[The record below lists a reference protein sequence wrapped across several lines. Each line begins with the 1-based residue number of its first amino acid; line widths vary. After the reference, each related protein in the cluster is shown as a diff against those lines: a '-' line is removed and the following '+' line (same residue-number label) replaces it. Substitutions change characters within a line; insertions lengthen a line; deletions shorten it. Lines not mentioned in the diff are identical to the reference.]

1 MLSSAA
7 RSFSAAALRRAR
19 VPAHTSV
26 RFSGAAASAPFRGR
40 AVAPISATAGGA
52 AAATPAPAPYPPLR
66 VTAPG
71 RVVALGDVHGDIG
84 QARRALRI
92 AGVLGDGGD
101 AVNPEWVG
109 GNTVVVQVGDVLDRG
124 DDEIA
129 ILILLQKLHKQARQ
143 SGGAVYILNGNHE
156 VLNVSG
162 DFRYVTQGAFQESTR
177 FGEHLVNLFGK
188 PFEDAFGGGE
198 TDPRKKQ
205 VKARAGLFSPGGPL
219 AQQLAMNRYA
229 EPTVSQSNARFF
241 FPAACVRRGAAREYR
256 RDARGG
262 TERVLPTRRARAVTT
277 RRCPRVRH
285 CLLAAHKSPPARD
298 SLTTDHRILHARST
312 VLIVNDTV
320 FAHGGLMPRHV
331 EFGLEKLNNA
341 VADWMR
347 GAEIVDEADR
357 TALGMAIGSVKDSVV
372 WNRTFGTENF
382 VTPSDRERACDVLGK
397 TLDLLPGVK
406 RMVVGH
412 TPQLSGC
419 NDECDG
425 RIWRIDVGMSFG
437 VVGADPEVLEIM
449 GDAVKVLNAKVPA
462 ANVLASK
469 L

>member
-7 RSFSAAALRRAR
+7 RSFSTAALRRAQR
-19 VPAHTSV
+19 IPVTA
-26 RFSGAAASAPFRGR
+26 GARTAPLRR
-40 AVAPISATAGGA
+40 IVAPPCA
-52 AAATPAPAPYPPLR
+52 AAAPDSAGGQQASPAPYPPLR

-84 QARRALRI
+84 QARRALSI
-92 AGVLGDGGD
+92 AGVLGEGGD

-109 GNTVVVQVGDVLDRG
+109 GDTVVVQVGDVLDRG

-129 ILILLQKLHKQARQ
+129 ILILLQKLHKQAEKE
-143 SGGAVYILNGNHE
+143 GGAVYILNGNHE

-162 DFRYVTQGAFQESTR
+162 DFRYVTQGAFQESMR

-188 PFEDAFGGGE
+188 AFEDAFGGAE
-198 TDPRKKQ
+198 EDPRKKQ
-205 VKARAGLFSPGGPL
+205 VKARIGLFSPGGPL
-219 AQQLAMNRYA
+219 AQQLAMN
-229 EPTVSQSNARFF
+229 
-241 FPAACVRRGAAREYR
+241 
-256 RDARGG
+256 
-262 TERVLPTRRARAVTT
+262 
-277 RRCPRVRH
+277 
-285 CLLAAHKSPPARD
+285 
-298 SLTTDHRILHARST
+298 ST

-331 EFGLEKLNNA
+331 EFGLERLNNA

-347 GAEIVDEADR
+347 GKDIEDEEDR

-372 WNRTFGTENF
+372 WNRTFSTEQF
-382 VTPSDRERACDVLGK
+382 VTESDRDRACEVLGK
-397 TLDLLPGVK
+397 TLDMIPGAR

-412 TPQLSGC
+412 TPQLGGC
-419 NDECDG
+419 NGECDG

-437 VVGADPEVLEIM
+437 VVGADPEVLEID
-449 GDAVKVLNAKVPA
+449 GDEIRVLDARVHA
-462 ANVLASK
+462 GRATSK

>member
-7 RSFSAAALRRAR
+7 RSFSTAALRRAQR
-19 VPAHTSV
+19 IPVTA
-26 RFSGAAASAPFRGR
+26 GARTAPLRR
-40 AVAPISATAGGA
+40 IVAPLCA
-52 AAATPAPAPYPPLR
+52 AAAPDSAGGQQAAPAPYPPLR

-84 QARRALRI
+84 QARRALSI
-92 AGVLGDGGD
+92 AGVLGEGGD

-109 GNTVVVQVGDVLDRG
+109 GDTVVVQVGDVLDRG

-129 ILILLQKLHKQARQ
+129 ILILLQKLHKQAEKE
-143 SGGAVYILNGNHE
+143 GGAVYILNGNHE

-162 DFRYVTQGAFQESTR
+162 DFRYVTQGAFQESMR

-188 PFEDAFGGGE
+188 AFEDAFGGAE
-198 TDPRKKQ
+198 EDPRKKQ
-205 VKARAGLFSPGGPL
+205 VKARIGLFSPGGPL
-219 AQQLAMNRYA
+219 AQQLAMN
-229 EPTVSQSNARFF
+229 
-241 FPAACVRRGAAREYR
+241 
-256 RDARGG
+256 
-262 TERVLPTRRARAVTT
+262 
-277 RRCPRVRH
+277 
-285 CLLAAHKSPPARD
+285 
-298 SLTTDHRILHARST
+298 ST

-331 EFGLEKLNNA
+331 EFGLERLNNA

-347 GAEIVDEADR
+347 GKDIEDEEDR

-372 WNRTFGTENF
+372 WNRTFSTEQF
-382 VTPSDRERACDVLGK
+382 VTESDRDRACEVLGK
-397 TLDLLPGVK
+397 TLDMIPGAR

-412 TPQLSGC
+412 TPQLGGC
-419 NDECDG
+419 NGECDG

-437 VVGADPEVLEIM
+437 VVGADPEVLEID
-449 GDAVKVLNAKVPA
+449 GDTVRVLDARVPA
-462 ANVLASK
+462 GRATSK

>member
-19 VPAHTSV
+19 VPAQPSV

-40 AVAPISATAGGA
+40 AVAPISATARGA
-52 AAATPAPAPYPPLR
+52 AAPAPAPAPYPPLR

-177 FGEHLVNLFGK
+177 FGEHLGNLFGK

-229 EPTVSQSNARFF
+229 EPTVSQSNARVSFT
-241 FPAACVRRGAAREYR
+241 RRVSGAAPRGSTDATRAGERSARYR
-256 RDARGG
+256 RDAR
-262 TERVLPTRRARAVTT
+262 
-277 RRCPRVRH
+277 
-285 CLLAAHKSPPARD
+285 
-298 SLTTDHRILHARST
+298 ARSRHDSAPEYAT
-312 VLIVNDTV
+312 VYSLRI
-320 FAHGGLMPRHV
+320 
-331 EFGLEKLNNA
+331 
-341 VADWMR
+341 
-347 GAEIVDEADR
+347 
-357 TALGMAIGSVKDSVV
+357 
-372 WNRTFGTENF
+372 NRPPHK
-382 VTPSDRERACDVLGK
+382 TP
-397 TLDLLPGVK
+397 
-406 RMVVGH
+406 
-412 TPQLSGC
+412 
-419 NDECDG
+419 
-425 RIWRIDVGMSFG
+425 
-437 VVGADPEVLEIM
+437 
-449 GDAVKVLNAKVPA
+449 
-462 ANVLASK
+462 
-469 L
+469 

>member
-7 RSFSAAALRRAR
+7 RSFSTAALRRAQR
-19 VPAHTSV
+19 IPVTA
-26 RFSGAAASAPFRGR
+26 GARTAPLRR
-40 AVAPISATAGGA
+40 IVAPLCA
-52 AAATPAPAPYPPLR
+52 AAAPDSAGGQQASPAPYPPLR

-84 QARRALRI
+84 QARRALSI
-92 AGVLGDGGD
+92 AGVLGEGGD

-109 GNTVVVQVGDVLDRG
+109 GDTVVVQVGDVLDRG

-129 ILILLQKLHKQARQ
+129 ILILLQKLHKQAEKE
-143 SGGAVYILNGNHE
+143 GGAVYILNGNHE

-162 DFRYVTQGAFQESTR
+162 DFRYVTQGAFQESMR

-188 PFEDAFGGGE
+188 AFEDAFGGAE
-198 TDPRKKQ
+198 EDPRKKQ
-205 VKARAGLFSPGGPL
+205 VKARIGLFSPGGPL
-219 AQQLAMNRYA
+219 AQQLAMN
-229 EPTVSQSNARFF
+229 
-241 FPAACVRRGAAREYR
+241 
-256 RDARGG
+256 
-262 TERVLPTRRARAVTT
+262 
-277 RRCPRVRH
+277 
-285 CLLAAHKSPPARD
+285 
-298 SLTTDHRILHARST
+298 ST

-331 EFGLEKLNNA
+331 EFGLERLNNA

-347 GAEIVDEADR
+347 GKDIEDEEDR

-372 WNRTFGTENF
+372 WNRTFSTEQF
-382 VTPSDRERACDVLGK
+382 VTESDRDRACEVLGK
-397 TLDLLPGVK
+397 TLDMIPGAR

-412 TPQLSGC
+412 TQQLGGC
-419 NDECDG
+419 NGECDG

-437 VVGADPEVLEIM
+437 VVGADPEVLEID
-449 GDAVKVLNAKVPA
+449 GDEIRVLDARVHA
-462 ANVLASK
+462 GRATSK

>member
-7 RSFSAAALRRAR
+7 RSFSTAALRRAQR
-19 VPAHTSV
+19 IPVTA
-26 RFSGAAASAPFRGR
+26 GARAAPLRR
-40 AVAPISATAGGA
+40 IVAPLCA
-52 AAATPAPAPYPPLR
+52 AAAPDSAGGQQAAPAPYPPLR

-84 QARRALRI
+84 QARRALSI
-92 AGVLGDGGD
+92 AGVLGEGGD

-109 GNTVVVQVGDVLDRG
+109 GDTVVVQVGDVLDRG

-129 ILILLQKLHKQARQ
+129 ILILLQKLHKQAEKE
-143 SGGAVYILNGNHE
+143 GGAVYILNGNHE

-162 DFRYVTQGAFQESTR
+162 DFRYVTQGAFQESMR

-188 PFEDAFGGGE
+188 AFEDAFGGAE
-198 TDPRKKQ
+198 DDPRKKQ
-205 VKARAGLFSPGGPL
+205 VKARVGLFSPGGPL
-219 AQQLAMNRYA
+219 AQQLAMN
-229 EPTVSQSNARFF
+229 
-241 FPAACVRRGAAREYR
+241 
-256 RDARGG
+256 
-262 TERVLPTRRARAVTT
+262 
-277 RRCPRVRH
+277 
-285 CLLAAHKSPPARD
+285 
-298 SLTTDHRILHARST
+298 ST

-331 EFGLEKLNNA
+331 EFGLERLNNA

-347 GAEIVDEADR
+347 GADIADEEDR

-372 WNRTFGTENF
+372 WNRTFSTENF
-382 VTPSDRERACDVLGK
+382 VTESDRDRACEVLGK
-397 TLDLLPGVK
+397 TLDMIPGAK

-412 TPQLSGC
+412 TPQLGGC
-419 NDECDG
+419 NGECDG

-437 VVGADPEVLEIM
+437 VVGADPEVLEID
-449 GDAVKVLNAKVPA
+449 GDTVRVLDAR
-462 ANVLASK
+462 VLAGRATSK

>member
-198 TDPRKKQ
+198 PDPRKKQ

-219 AQQLAMNRYA
+219 AQQLAMN
-229 EPTVSQSNARFF
+229 
-241 FPAACVRRGAAREYR
+241 
-256 RDARGG
+256 
-262 TERVLPTRRARAVTT
+262 
-277 RRCPRVRH
+277 
-285 CLLAAHKSPPARD
+285 
-298 SLTTDHRILHARST
+298 ST

>member
-7 RSFSAAALRRAR
+7 RSFSTAALRRAQR
-19 VPAHTSV
+19 IPVTA
-26 RFSGAAASAPFRGR
+26 GARTAPLRR
-40 AVAPISATAGGA
+40 IVAPLCA
-52 AAATPAPAPYPPLR
+52 AAAPDSAGGQQASPAPYPPLR

-84 QARRALRI
+84 QARRALSI
-92 AGVLGDGGD
+92 AGVLGEGGD

-109 GNTVVVQVGDVLDRG
+109 GDTVVVQVGDVLDRG

-129 ILILLQKLHKQARQ
+129 ILILLQKLHKQAEKE
-143 SGGAVYILNGNHE
+143 GGAVYILNGNHE

-162 DFRYVTQGAFQESTR
+162 DFRYVTQGAFQESMR

-188 PFEDAFGGGE
+188 AFEDAFGGAE
-198 TDPRKKQ
+198 EDPRKKQ
-205 VKARAGLFSPGGPL
+205 VKARIGLFSPGGPL
-219 AQQLAMNRYA
+219 AQQLAMN
-229 EPTVSQSNARFF
+229 
-241 FPAACVRRGAAREYR
+241 
-256 RDARGG
+256 
-262 TERVLPTRRARAVTT
+262 
-277 RRCPRVRH
+277 
-285 CLLAAHKSPPARD
+285 
-298 SLTTDHRILHARST
+298 ST

-331 EFGLEKLNNA
+331 EFGLERLNNA

-347 GAEIVDEADR
+347 GKDIEDEEDR

-372 WNRTFGTENF
+372 WNRTFSTEQF
-382 VTPSDRERACDVLGK
+382 VTESDRDRACEVLGK
-397 TLDLLPGVK
+397 TLDMIPGAR

-412 TPQLSGC
+412 TPQLGGC
-419 NDECDG
+419 NGECDG

-437 VVGADPEVLEIM
+437 VVGADPEVLEID
-449 GDAVKVLNAKVPA
+449 GDEIRVLDARVHA
-462 ANVLASK
+462 GRATSK

>member
-52 AAATPAPAPYPPLR
+52 AAAAPAPAPYPPLR

-198 TDPRKKQ
+198 PDPRKKQ

-298 SLTTDHRILHARST
+298 SLTTDHRILSRSQHRAHRERHRVRARRFDAAARGVRSGE
-312 VLIVNDTV
+312 
-320 FAHGGLMPRHV
+320 AEQRGGGLDA
-331 EFGLEKLNNA
+331 G
-341 VADWMR
+341 R
-347 GAEIVDEADR
+347 GDR
-357 TALGMAIGSVKDSVV
+357 GRGGP
-372 WNRTFGTENF
+372 NRAGDG
-382 VTPSDRERACDVLGK
+382 DRERQGQRCLEPNLRHGK
-397 TLDLLPGVK
+397 F
-406 RMVVGH
+406 RH
-412 TPQLSGC
+412 PQ
-419 NDECDG
+419 
-425 RIWRIDVGMSFG
+425 
-437 VVGADPEVLEIM
+437 
-449 GDAVKVLNAKVPA
+449 
-462 ANVLASK
+462 
-469 L
+469 

>member
-40 AVAPISATAGGA
+40 AVAPVSATARGA
-52 AAATPAPAPYPPLR
+52 AAAAPAPAPYPPLR

-177 FGEHLVNLFGK
+177 FGEHLGNLFGK

-219 AQQLAMNRYA
+219 AQQLAMN
-229 EPTVSQSNARFF
+229 
-241 FPAACVRRGAAREYR
+241 
-256 RDARGG
+256 
-262 TERVLPTRRARAVTT
+262 
-277 RRCPRVRH
+277 
-285 CLLAAHKSPPARD
+285 
-298 SLTTDHRILHARST
+298 ST

>member
-1 MLSSAA
+1 
-7 RSFSAAALRRAR
+7 
-19 VPAHTSV
+19 
-26 RFSGAAASAPFRGR
+26 
-40 AVAPISATAGGA
+40 VAPISATAGGA

-205 VKARAGLFSPGGPL
+205 VKARVGLFSPGGPL
-219 AQQLAMNRYA
+219 AQQLAMNRYD
-229 EPTVSQSNARFF
+229 EPTVSQSKARVSFL
-241 FPAACVRRGAAREYR
+241 AACVQRGAAREYQ
-256 RDARGG
+256 RDGAGERSAVA
-262 TERVLPTRRARAVTT
+262 RVLPTRRARAVTT
-277 RRCPRVRH
+277 QRCPRVRD

-298 SLTTDHRILHARST
+298 SLTTDHQILSRSQHRAHRERHRVRARRFDAAARGVRSGE
-312 VLIVNDTV
+312 
-320 FAHGGLMPRHV
+320 AEQRGGGLDA
-331 EFGLEKLNNA
+331 G
-341 VADWMR
+341 R
-347 GAEIVDEADR
+347 GDR
-357 TALGMAIGSVKDSVV
+357 GRGGP
-372 WNRTFGTENF
+372 NRAGDG
-382 VTPSDRERACDVLGK
+382 DRERQGQRCLEPNLRHGK
-397 TLDLLPGVK
+397 F
-406 RMVVGH
+406 RH
-412 TPQLSGC
+412 PQ
-419 NDECDG
+419 
-425 RIWRIDVGMSFG
+425 
-437 VVGADPEVLEIM
+437 
-449 GDAVKVLNAKVPA
+449 
-462 ANVLASK
+462 
-469 L
+469 

>member
-1 MLSSAA
+1 
-7 RSFSAAALRRAR
+7 
-19 VPAHTSV
+19 
-26 RFSGAAASAPFRGR
+26 
-40 AVAPISATAGGA
+40 
-52 AAATPAPAPYPPLR
+52 

-198 TDPRKKQ
+198 PDPRKKQ

>member
-7 RSFSAAALRRAR
+7 RSFSTAALRRAQR
-19 VPAHTSV
+19 IPVTA
-26 RFSGAAASAPFRGR
+26 GARTAPLRR
-40 AVAPISATAGGA
+40 IVAPLCA
-52 AAATPAPAPYPPLR
+52 AAAPDSAGGQQASPAPYPPLR

-84 QARRALRI
+84 QARRALSI
-92 AGVLGDGGD
+92 AGVLGEGGD

-109 GNTVVVQVGDVLDRG
+109 GDTVVVQVGDVLDRG

-129 ILILLQKLHKQARQ
+129 ILILLQKLHKQAEKE
-143 SGGAVYILNGNHE
+143 GGAVYILNGNHE

-162 DFRYVTQGAFQESTR
+162 DFRYVTQGAFQESMR

-188 PFEDAFGGGE
+188 AFEDAFGGAE
-198 TDPRKKQ
+198 EDPRKKQ
-205 VKARAGLFSPGGPL
+205 VKARIGLFSPGGPL
-219 AQQLAMNRYA
+219 AQQLAMN
-229 EPTVSQSNARFF
+229 
-241 FPAACVRRGAAREYR
+241 
-256 RDARGG
+256 
-262 TERVLPTRRARAVTT
+262 
-277 RRCPRVRH
+277 
-285 CLLAAHKSPPARD
+285 
-298 SLTTDHRILHARST
+298 ST

-331 EFGLEKLNNA
+331 EFGLERLNNA

-347 GAEIVDEADR
+347 GKDIEDEEDR

-372 WNRTFGTENF
+372 WNRTFSTEQF
-382 VTPSDRERACDVLGK
+382 VTESDRDRACEVLGK
-397 TLDLLPGVK
+397 TLDMIPGAR

-412 TPQLSGC
+412 TPQLGGC
-419 NDECDG
+419 NGECDG

-437 VVGADPEVLEIM
+437 VVCADPEVLEID
-449 GDAVKVLNAKVPA
+449 GDEIRVLDARVHA
-462 ANVLASK
+462 GRATSK